1 MKNAAKK
8 VVKKAVIV
16 STAIACM
23 GTTVFAA
30 HPLVSDDAGTL
41 GKGNMQIELNGDISS
56 DRETA
61 DGSTTKTFGKQLATS
76 FGVGVTDKIDIA
88 VGFARPWGNGN
99 TDDIAFKDAGSAD
112 FSLTMKWQA
121 WEHEG
126 FSVAVKPQLG
136 YSYAVGVAPHDHTTS
151 YGATM
156 ILSKEIEA
164 LAFHL
169 NAGYNRNQYD
179 LEATRDASRSDIW
192 SFSLATT
199 YEVIK
204 NLKLVADVGGA
215 TNENRADSTTQ
226 IFAVGGFIYAVNK
239 NLDLSSGI
247 KVGLSK
253 PENDLTGTLGATIK
267 F

>member
-1 MKNAAKK
+1 MKLHHKL
-8 VVKKAVIV
+8 IILPTMILTF
-16 STAIACM
+16 SSMTA
-23 GTTVFAA
+23 FAA
-30 HPLVSDDAGTL
+30 HPLVSDDTGTL
-41 GKGNMQIELNGDISS
+41 GKGNIQVELNGDISS
-56 DRETA
+56 DRESA

-76 FGVGVTDKIDIA
+76 FGVGVAEKIDLA

-99 TDDIAFKDAGSAD
+99 TDDVAFKDPGSAD
-112 FSLTMKWQA
+112 FALSMKWQA

-126 FSVAVKPQLG
+126 FSVAVKPQFG

-156 ILSKEIEA
+156 ILSKEVEA

-179 LEATRDASRSDIW
+179 LEATREASRSDIW
-192 SFSLATT
+192 SFSMATT
-199 YEVIK
+199 YEVVK
-204 NLKLVADVGGA
+204 NLKLVADFGGA
-215 TNENRADSTTQ
+215 TNENKADSTLP
-226 IFAVGGFIYAVNK
+226 IFAVGGFIYSVNK
-239 NLDLSSGI
+239 NLDLSSGV

-253 PENDLTGTLGATIK
+253 PETDLTGTFGATIK